1 MAADPTQTDAEIEKA
16 LEAAEG
22 DIGPIEEAGPL
33 GRAIDRLGI
42 VFAIGIL
49 GAMGVL
55 IFEIIMRYG
64 FDSPTLWAHET
75 SIFLSAIS
83 FIFGGLYCVSHNR
96 HIRVVLLYDAL
107 GPHTRRVM
115 DMVISFVSL
124 ISVGFFAYA
133 AWLMVERSLWAPD
146 GRIRLEGT
154 GSAWNPPT
162 PALLKLFM
170 LIVLSVMAIQFLILA
185 INYARRGTRRDV

>member
-1 MAADPTQTDAEIEKA
+1 MTPDPTQTDAEIEKV
-16 LEAAEG
+16 LDLAEG
-22 DIGPIEEAGPL
+22 DMGTIEEAGPL
-33 GRAIDRLGI
+33 GRAIDRMGI

-64 FDSPTLWAHET
+64 FGSPTLWAHET

-96 HIRVVLLYDAL
+96 HIRVVLLYDWL
-107 GPHTRRVM
+107 SPRTRRVM
-115 DMVISFVSL
+115 DVVISFVSL

-133 AWLMVERSLWAPD
+133 AWLMVERSFWAPD

-162 PALLKLFM
+162 PALLKGFM
-170 LIVLSVMAIQFLILA
+170 LIVLTVMAVQFLILT
-185 INYARRGTRRDV
+185 INYARRGKRHDV